1 MHLKK
6 IIPYSLTIL
15 FFLTAC
21 TSGSLDFNLQ
31 YNTINALKKGD
42 YLVCNDAPIGQV
54 NEIVYTDDGK
64 FLVTVTVDNAHAH
77 LPTATSL
84 FFITTDPTD
93 DQKRVIEMLHDTDGP
108 PVKAGQTIT
117 GTTTLEGSL
126 KKLQGRFE
134 KEMSKFNDQLS
145 QLWEEVLKVPDSQQ
159 LKKFEAEIDRILKE
173 LGTLSEKARKK
184 LETEIIP
191 NLLKQFEELRKKFE
205 GKGHDEEL
213 DAIENKLKKIST
225 LQQVKTNSSSR
236 SCPA

>member
-1 MHLKK
+1 MYSKT
-6 IIPYSLTIL
+6 IMPYSLMIL

-21 TSGSLDFNLQ
+21 TSDSLDFNIQ

-42 YLVCNDAPIGQV
+42 RLVCNDAPIGLV
-54 NEIVYTDDGK
+54 KKIVYRDDGK
-64 FLVTVTVDNAHAH
+64 FLVTVSVDRAHAH
-77 LPTATSL
+77 LPTSTSQ
-84 FFITTDPTD
+84 FFIATDPAD
-93 DQKRVIEMLHDTDGP
+93 DQKRVIEMLHDKDGAP
-108 PVKAGQTIT
+108 IKAWQTIA
-117 GTTTLEGSL
+117 GTTALEGSL
-126 KKLQGRFE
+126 RKLQDKFE

-145 QLWEEVLKVPDSQQ
+145 QLWEEILKVPDSQQ

-173 LGTLSEKARKK
+173 LETLSDKARKK

-191 NLLKQFEELRKKFE
+191 NMLKQFQELRKQFE

-225 LQQVKTNSSSR
+225 LQQAKTNRSYR